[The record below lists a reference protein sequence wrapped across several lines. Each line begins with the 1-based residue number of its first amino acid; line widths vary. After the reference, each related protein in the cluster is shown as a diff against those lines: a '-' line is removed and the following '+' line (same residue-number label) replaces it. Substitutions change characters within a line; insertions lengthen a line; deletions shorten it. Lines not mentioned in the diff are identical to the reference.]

1 MSNQDKDY
9 GNILCQAIDTIVT
22 ERLSGLE
29 YDQTVLCT
37 IVDDTERDKG
47 KYIVSNGSVKFD
59 VVSEIT
65 TYRNNNNVYV
75 LIPKGDWN
83 ETKTIIGK
91 KDNKNQK
98 ESYVYR
104 NPFDYLVNIT
114 QNIIKENISQGLV
127 ANNEDTQ
134 SIIIWSQDIEGE
146 KFSGYTRLGLQ
157 AQFRSWLNP
166 FYVTIDDEQGNKIS
180 ESSRIISGSYGLR
193 LKITVQGD
201 KTADEILEEKDYYLY
216 LDSSNMNG
224 NPYEFSTYFQQ
235 EQVFDIS
242 NFEHITGLELQFY
255 QEAGS
260 FQDIDGNLIND
271 KDFLGNLINPNLFV
285 KDPYI
290 AFGYDTRDFENDEII
305 LYSLNNSTFTSSV
318 EDDINQKKV
327 ELRWIHNFGNN
338 NLRTVKAED
347 KENLKYE
354 VKWYKYRLGAPS
366 ADKYSGVYWEYI
378 NADEDNE
385 FSCTFIPNTS
395 LSEESIKA
403 IIFYNNRIVRSNIVK
418 FTNEK
423 EVINQATVDAI
434 SAVSI
439 NCEDNTYGNYH
450 IYKLDNSL
458 IDQKDS
464 SELRNFK
471 IHFSDSELT
480 EAEKVEWI
488 IPKKNS
494 MIILNDDYITA
505 NGGYDEGDDNNYRI
519 VRNIA
524 IDENSGEYQV
534 GEANIQQ
541 YRIRGYYSQNYG
553 NNTITCIV
561 TKDRIQ
567 YTGTK
572 ELTFG
577 PAGTSGTDCTFIL
590 DFDNGI
596 TALTI
601 GNPVATTVTARLYD
615 YENKEVDLSEY
626 SIEWSILN
634 QNQITYNVIESPYQ
648 VELQLTSNNPNMTS
662 NYNILQ
668 AKLTNFGD
676 FELIAYLPLPI
687 RRDTNYKYI
696 SGTTSLVY
704 NSSGY
709 LDNFYWNP
717 YTLYYTQGADSDI
730 LESYNN
736 WGISTQNSNYG
747 PKLEDYTDK
756 DKNITRYRLKPTSI
770 YTDDGTN
777 TGACIYCTLNSTVV
791 WSQPILITQN
801 RYPAAILNTWNGE
814 LSLGGEDGNTIMS
827 ARVIAGR
834 KESNNSF
841 SGVMM
846 GDWKGKDATADITS
860 NTGIYGF
867 YQGSASFGFR
877 DNGTAFIGK
886 AGTGRIEFNGE
897 KSIIQ
902 SAVYEDGQGMS
913 INLLEGTINA
923 HEFELNVGG
932 IRKDDNTIFI
942 STNSNNYPLQIGSR
956 FYVDW
961 DGTINATNGEFSG
974 TITADSGKIGAW
986 TISEAEDN
994 KGALYAGD
1002 TYLYP
1007 TGKIK
1012 AGEDFSVSASGKLEA
1027 KGADISGKITA
1038 TSGELGSLTVTGT
1051 LTSESGQLDFGDN
1064 FKVSSTGILSAKGA
1078 NISGTI
1084 TAEEG
1089 SIGGWTIGTSTL
1101 TGGSVTLD
1109 SANGIKAPSIT
1120 VVNETADIGT
1130 LGSYSGSADGINSTT
1145 VIGINSSS
1153 NSVVL
1158 QSSNYVRLSANS
1170 GIKLDSGGEI
1180 VCSGT
1185 KFSMN
1190 QMSSLALP
1198 ATVMSADGNTLFT
1211 VNGSTMDFSC
1221 TVTGI
1226 YATLK

>member
-22 ERLSGLE
+22 ERLSGLK

-37 IVDDTERDKG
+37 IVDDAEHDKG

-75 LIPKGDWN
+75 LIPRGDWN

-114 QNIIKENISQGLV
+114 QNVIKEDISQGLV

-134 SIIIWSQDIEGE
+134 SIIIWSQNIEGE

-201 KTADEILEEKDYYLY
+201 KTAEEILEEKDYYLY

-285 KDPYI
+285 KDAYI

-327 ELRWIHNFGNN
+327 ELRWIHDFGNN
-338 NLRTVKAED
+338 SLRTVKAGD

-395 LSEESIKA
+395 LSEESVKA
-403 IIFYNNRIVRSNIVK
+403 IIFYNDRIVRSNIVK

-464 SELRNFK
+464 FELRNFK
-471 IHFSDSELT
+471 IYFSDSELT
-480 EAEKVEWI
+480 EAEKIEWI

-505 NGGYDEGDDNNYRI
+505 NGGYDEGDDNNYHI

-534 GEANIQQ
+534 GKANIQQ

-601 GNPVATTVTARLYD
+601 GNTPATTVTARLYD

-648 VELQLTSNNPNMTS
+648 VELQLTSNNPSMTS

-687 RRDTNYKYI
+687 RRNINYKYI

-717 YTLYYTQGADSDI
+717 YTLYYTQGADSNI
-730 LESYNN
+730 LESYDN
-736 WGISTQNSNYG
+736 WGISTQNSNYS
-747 PKLEDYTDK
+747 PTLDKYSDK
-756 DKNITRYRLKPTSI
+756 DKNIFCYRLKPTSI
-770 YTDDGTN
+770 YVDDGTN
-777 TGACIYCTLNSTVV
+777 TGVCIYCTLNDTVV

-801 RYPAAILNTWNGE
+801 RYPAAILNKWNGE

-827 ARVIAGR
+827 ARVVAGR
-834 KESNNSF
+834 KENDNSF

-846 GDWKGKDATADITS
+846 GDWSGKDATADITS

-886 AGTGRIEFNGE
+886 VGEGRIEFNGTKAQITTNRYADGYGGMLLDFDDGKIE
-897 KSIIQ
+897 VQSPNTSIQAEI
-902 SAVYEDGQGMS
+902 
-913 INLLEGTINA
+913 EGNI
-923 HEFELNVGG
+923 
-932 IRKDDNTIFI
+932 IID
-942 STNSNNYPLQIGSR
+942 STQRRTPFKIGSN
-956 FYVDW
+956 FSVNW
-961 DGTINATNGEFSG
+961 DGTIKATDGNFNG
-974 TITADSGKIGAW
+974 TITADSGQIGAW
-986 TISEAEDN
+986 TISETEDN
-994 KGALYAGD
+994 KGALYASQ

-1007 TGKIK
+1007 NGTI
-1012 AGEDFSVSASGKLEA
+1012 DCNKLIA
-1027 KGADISGKITA
+1027 R
-1038 TSGELGSLTVTGT
+1038 SGELYSLTVKGK
-1051 LTSESGQLDFGDN
+1051 LTSDSGSLDFGDG

-1078 NISGTI
+1078 IISGTI
-1084 TAEEG
+1084 TADAG

-1120 VVNETADIGT
+1120 VVNETSDIGT

-1145 VIGINSSS
+1145 VIGIDSKDY
-1153 NSVVL
+1153 SVVL
-1158 QSSNYVRLSANS
+1158 QSNQYVRLSATS
-1170 GIKLDSGGEI
+1170 GIKLASVGEI

-1185 KFSMN
+1185 KFSMHGMN
-1190 QMSSLALP
+1190 KLSLP
-1198 ATVMSADGNTLFT
+1198 SIVTDSNDNTLFT
-1211 VNGSTMDFSC
+1211 VGNDSIAFSC
-1221 TVTGI
+1221 AVTGI